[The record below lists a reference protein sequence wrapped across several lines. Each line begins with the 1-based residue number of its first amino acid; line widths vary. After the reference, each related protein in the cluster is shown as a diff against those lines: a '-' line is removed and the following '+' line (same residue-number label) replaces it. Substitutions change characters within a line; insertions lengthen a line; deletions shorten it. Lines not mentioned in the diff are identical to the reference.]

1 GQTTGRT
8 TARRG
13 TGTQPEP
20 PPRDRVEGIASMNR
34 ETHIVGFQV
43 GRETYG
49 VPITSLHEIV
59 RVPEI
64 TAVPDAPDYLE
75 GVINLRGK
83 IVSVVDL
90 RKRFGQQSTGLDRRS
105 RILVVE
111 HGGRLVGMIVDS
123 ASEVLKIPESE
134 IEAAPAMMQEGGLD
148 CVTGLG
154 KYQGRLIILLDIGK
168 ILAARELRRDK
179 DKDKEGTP
187 GKPAEGASAK
197 TGTKA
202 AVKAETGTRTGAG

>member
-1 GQTTGRT
+1 
-8 TARRG
+8 
-13 TGTQPEP
+13 
-20 PPRDRVEGIASMNR
+20 MNR
-34 ETHIVGFQV
+34 ELHIVGFQV

-83 IVSVVDL
+83 IVSVMDL
-90 RKRFGQQSTGLDRRS
+90 RKRFGDKEAKLKKHN

-111 HGGRLVGMIVDS
+111 HAGKLAGLIVDS
-123 ASEVLKIPESE
+123 ASEVLKIASE
-134 IEAAPAMMQEGGLD
+134 DVEAPPAVFQEGGLN

-154 KYQGRLIILLDIGK
+154 KVGGRLIVLLDMTK
-168 ILAARELRRDK
+168 LLAPASLVQGSSKAESRNEKTEAR
-179 DKDKEGTP
+179 
-187 GKPAEGASAK
+187 GASAS
-197 TGTKA
+197 
-202 AVKAETGTRTGAG
+202 

>member
-1 GQTTGRT
+1 M
-8 TARRG
+8 
-13 TGTQPEP
+13 
-20 PPRDRVEGIASMNR
+20 SR
-34 ETHIVGFQV
+34 ELHIVGFKV

-83 IVSVVDL
+83 IVSVMDL
-90 RKRFGQQSTGLDRRS
+90 RKRFGEKQISLKRQN

-111 HGGRLVGMIVDS
+111 HSGRLAGLIVDS
-123 ASEVLKIPESE
+123 ASEVLKIPADAVEPP
-134 IEAAPAMMQEGGLD
+134 PAVFQDGGLN

-154 KYQGRLIILLDIGK
+154 KVSGRLVVLLDMSRL
-168 ILAARELRRDK
+168 LAPESLLQQK
-179 DKDKEGTP
+179 NENGEK
-187 GKPAEGASAK
+187 KPSAK
-197 TGTKA
+197 PEARGAKA
-202 AVKAETGTRTGAG
+202 GARD

>member
-1 GQTTGRT
+1 M
-8 TARRG
+8 
-13 TGTQPEP
+13 
-20 PPRDRVEGIASMNR
+20 SR
-34 ETHIVGFQV
+34 ELHIVGFQI

-83 IVSVVDL
+83 IVSVMDL
-90 RKRFGQQSTGLDRRS
+90 RKRFGIKQAALKKGN

-111 HGGRLVGMIVDS
+111 HSGRLAGLIVDS
-123 ASEVLKIPESE
+123 ASEVVKIPPEDV
-134 IEAAPAMMQEGGLD
+134 EAPPAAFQEGGLN

-154 KYQGRLIILLDIGK
+154 KVRGRLIVLLDMSK
-168 ILAARELRRDK
+168 LLAPSSLLQTNGSSE
-179 DKDKEGTP
+179 
-187 GKPAEGASAK
+187 S
-197 TGTKA
+197 KA
-202 AVKAETGTRTGAG
+202 AKPDARAATAAK

>member
-1 GQTTGRT
+1 M
-8 TARRG
+8 
-13 TGTQPEP
+13 
-20 PPRDRVEGIASMNR
+20 SR
-34 ETHIVGFQV
+34 ETQVVGFQV

-64 TAVPDAPDYLE
+64 TAVPDAPDYME

-83 IVSVVDL
+83 IVSVLDL
-90 RKRFGQQSTGLDRRS
+90 RKRFGKTAGPLHRRS

-111 HGGRLVGMIVDS
+111 HKGRLAGMIVDA

-134 IEAAPAMMQEGGLD
+134 IEPAPAMMLEGGLD

-154 KYQGRLIILLDIGK
+154 KYKGRLIILLDVGK
-168 ILAARELRRDK
+168 VLDFRPTQNPAPATEPAVAGSGKAA
-179 DKDKEGTP
+179 
-187 GKPAEGASAK
+187 AQSASAGK
-197 TGTKA
+197 K
-202 AVKAETGTRTGAG
+202 

>member
-1 GQTTGRT
+1 M
-8 TARRG
+8 
-13 TGTQPEP
+13 
-20 PPRDRVEGIASMNR
+20 SR
-34 ETHIVGFQV
+34 ELHIVGFQV

-83 IVSVVDL
+83 IVSVMDL
-90 RKRFGQQSTGLDRRS
+90 RKRFGAKQAQLKKHN

-111 HGGRLVGMIVDS
+111 HAGRLAGLIVDS
-123 ASEVLKIPESE
+123 ASEVLKIPTDAVEVP
-134 IEAAPAMMQEGGLD
+134 PAVFQEGGLN

-154 KYQGRLIILLDIGK
+154 KVGGRLIVLLDMSK
-168 ILAARELRRDK
+168 LLA
-179 DKDKEGTP
+179 P
-187 GKPAEGASAK
+187 GSLQVKNENGESKPAKGEA
-197 TGTKA
+197 KA
-202 AVKAETGTRTGAG
+202 AAGR

>member
-1 GQTTGRT
+1 M
-8 TARRG
+8 
-13 TGTQPEP
+13 
-20 PPRDRVEGIASMNR
+20 SR
-34 ETHIVGFQV
+34 ETHIVGFRV

-64 TAVPDAPDYLE
+64 TAVPDAPHYLE

-90 RKRFGQQSTGLDRRS
+90 RKRFGQLARELNRRS

-111 HGGRLVGMIVDS
+111 HKGRLVGMIVDS

-134 IEAAPAMMQEGGLD
+134 IETAPAMMQEGGLD

-154 KYQGRLIILLDIGK
+154 KYQGRLIILLDINRV
-168 ILAARELRRDK
+168 LAARDSESETTDSGKSGTISKATNSTEHSPEL
-179 DKDKEGTP
+179 GTVKKSVSA
-187 GKPAEGASAK
+187 GK
-197 TGTKA
+197 
-202 AVKAETGTRTGAG
+202 

>member
-1 GQTTGRT
+1 M
-8 TARRG
+8 
-13 TGTQPEP
+13 
-20 PPRDRVEGIASMNR
+20 SR
-34 ETHIVGFQV
+34 ELHIVGFQV

-83 IVSVVDL
+83 IVSVMDL
-90 RKRFGQQSTGLDRRS
+90 RKRFGEKNATVKRNN

-111 HGGRLVGMIVDS
+111 HAGRLAGLIVDS
-123 ASEVLKIPESE
+123 ASEVLKIPSDAVE
-134 IEAAPAMMQEGGLD
+134 PPPGVFQDGGLN

-154 KYQGRLIILLDIGK
+154 KVDGRLVVLLDMSKLLSPASLQANSEAGEK
-168 ILAARELRRDK
+168 KAAAKSAAR
-179 DKDKEGTP
+179 
-187 GKPAEGASAK
+187 
-197 TGTKA
+197 
-202 AVKAETGTRTGAG
+202 

>member
-1 GQTTGRT
+1 
-8 TARRG
+8 
-13 TGTQPEP
+13 
-20 PPRDRVEGIASMNR
+20 MNR
-34 ETHIVGFQV
+34 ELHIVGFQI

-83 IVSVVDL
+83 IVSVMDL
-90 RKRFGQQSTGLDRRS
+90 RKRFGQKVEVKRRN

-111 HGGRLVGMIVDS
+111 HSGRLAGLIVDS
-123 ASEVLKIPESE
+123 ASEVVKIPSSDV
-134 IEAAPAMMQEGGLD
+134 EAPPAVFQEGGLN

-154 KYQGRLIILLDIGK
+154 KVQGRLIVLLDMTKLLAPASLLQESGK
-168 ILAARELRRDK
+168 TES
-179 DKDKEGTP
+179 T
-187 GKPAEGASAK
+187 
-197 TGTKA
+197 
-202 AVKAETGTRTGAG
+202 AVKADARAAGATK

>member
-1 GQTTGRT
+1 MKACQGSEIRFEVL
-8 TARRG
+8 RRG
-13 TGTQPEP
+13 AE
-20 PPRDRVEGIASMNR
+20 EIAFMSR
-34 ETHIVGFQV
+34 ETHIVGFRV

-49 VPITSLHEIV
+49 VPITSLREIV

-90 RKRFGQQSTGLDRRS
+90 RKRFGQPSPDIDRRS

-111 HGGRLVGMIVDS
+111 HRGRLAGMIVDS

-134 IEAAPAMMQEGGLD
+134 IEAAPSMMQEGGLD

-154 KYQGRLIILLDIGK
+154 KYHGRLIILLDIGK
-168 ILAARELRRDK
+168 VLAARDL
-179 DKDKEGTP
+179 GTEASAV
-187 GKPAEGASAK
+187 KPAEKELVAAGGNAGTASFGNAAK
-197 TGTKA
+197 VA
-202 AVKAETGTRTGAG
+202 ASGKS

>member
-1 GQTTGRT
+1 
-8 TARRG
+8 
-13 TGTQPEP
+13 
-20 PPRDRVEGIASMNR
+20 MNR
-34 ETHIVGFQV
+34 ELHIVGFQV

-83 IVSVVDL
+83 IVSVMDL
-90 RKRFGQQSTGLDRRS
+90 RKRFGDKQATLTKHN

-111 HGGRLVGMIVDS
+111 HSGKLAGLIVDS
-123 ASEVLKIPESE
+123 ASEVLKIASE
-134 IEAAPAMMQEGGLD
+134 DVEAAPAAFSEGGLN

-154 KYQGRLIILLDIGK
+154 KVQGRLVVLLDMTKLLAPASLLQDRGSAESK
-168 ILAARELRRDK
+168 TTQGETRGAAAR
-179 DKDKEGTP
+179 
-187 GKPAEGASAK
+187 
-197 TGTKA
+197 
-202 AVKAETGTRTGAG
+202 

>member
-1 GQTTGRT
+1 M
-8 TARRG
+8 
-13 TGTQPEP
+13 
-20 PPRDRVEGIASMNR
+20 SR
-34 ETHIVGFQV
+34 EVHIVGFQV

-83 IVSVVDL
+83 IVSVIDL
-90 RKRFGQQSTGLDRRS
+90 RKRFGDKKATSHRRN

-111 HGGRLVGMIVDS
+111 HNLRLSGLIVDS
-123 ASEVLKIPESE
+123 ASEVLKIPASD
-134 IEAAPAMMQEGGLD
+134 IEPAPAVFQESGLN

-154 KYQGRLIILLDIGK
+154 KCKGRLIVLLDMNK
-168 ILAARELRRDK
+168 LLANDGSLPKSEAGESK
-179 DKDKEGTP
+179 SP
-187 GKPAEGASAK
+187 GSAK
-197 TGTKA
+197 PEMRATVTK
-202 AVKAETGTRTGAG
+202 

>member
-1 GQTTGRT
+1 M
-8 TARRG
+8 
-13 TGTQPEP
+13 
-20 PPRDRVEGIASMNR
+20 SR
-34 ETHIVGFQV
+34 ELHIVGFQV

-83 IVSVVDL
+83 IVSVMDL
-90 RKRFGQQSTGLDRRS
+90 RKRFGQGQVSLKKQN

-111 HGGRLVGMIVDS
+111 HGGRLAGLIVDS
-123 ASEVLKIPESE
+123 ASEVLKIPTDAVEPPP
-134 IEAAPAMMQEGGLD
+134 AAFQEGGLN

-154 KYQGRLIILLDIGK
+154 KIGGRLVVLLDMSKLLAPGALQVTAEGPEKKNGK
-168 ILAARELRRDK
+168 QEGRAAAAR
-179 DKDKEGTP
+179 
-187 GKPAEGASAK
+187 
-197 TGTKA
+197 
-202 AVKAETGTRTGAG
+202 

>member
-1 GQTTGRT
+1 M
-8 TARRG
+8 
-13 TGTQPEP
+13 
-20 PPRDRVEGIASMNR
+20 SR
-34 ETHIVGFQV
+34 ETHIVGFRV

-90 RKRFGQQSTGLDRRS
+90 RKRFGQPSTGIDRRS

-111 HGGRLVGMIVDS
+111 HRGRLAGMIVDS

-154 KYQGRLIILLDIGK
+154 KYQGRLIILLDISK
-168 ILAARELRRDK
+168 VLAAREVGN
-179 DKDKEGTP
+179 ETAAE
-187 GKPAEGASAK
+187 KPAEKTAAAGIGKAGTAGA
-197 TGTKA
+197 GTKGA
-202 AVKAETGTRTGAG
+202 AAGK